1 MFSDCTGPCETCRYF
16 HLGINCLAGHGDDHY
31 EYADPAWIEVQKHK
45 VNQNDSSKN
54 VAKQ

>member
-1 MFSDCTGPCETCRYF
+1 
-16 HLGINCLAGHGDDHY
+16 LGINCLAGHGDDHY

-54 VAKQ
+54 VAEQ